1 MPEQPLLL
9 ARDISRQYHNGRVQA
24 LSHVDLD
31 VHEREHL
38 VIMGPSGSGKSTL
51 LHILGGIDR
60 PTHGEVFF
68 RGRPISGMNSLSG
81 FRAKELGFV
90 FQTFHLLPTL
100 NASRNVQIPMF
111 SSSLTARQ
119 REAKASELLAS
130 VGLQHRM
137 HHLPK
142 ELSLGERQRVAIAR
156 SLANDASVLL
166 VDEPTG
172 NLDSNSAEQILD
184 LFDSLHRSRSLTIVL
199 VSHSDACARRAT
211 RLIRL
216 RDGKIESDHR
226 LGPVTA
232 S

>member
-1 MPEQPLLL
+1 MPEQPLLS
-9 ARDISRQYHNGRVQA
+9 ARDVSKQFRDGHVQA

-31 VHEREHL
+31 VHEREYL
-38 VIMGPSGSGKSTL
+38 VVMGPSGSGKSTL

-60 PTHGEVFF
+60 PTDGEVFF
-68 RGRPISGMNSLSG
+68 RGQPISELKSLSG

-111 SSSLTARQ
+111 TSSLTPRE
-119 REAKASELLAS
+119 REAKASELLAT

-137 HHLPK
+137 SHLPK
-142 ELSLGERQRVAIAR
+142 ELSLGEKQRVAIAR
-156 SLANDASVLL
+156 SLANDASLLL

-172 NLDSNSAEQILD
+172 NLDSNSADQILD
-184 LFDSLHRSRSLTIVL
+184 LFDTLHRTRSLTIVL
-199 VSHSDACARRAT
+199 VSHSDACAQRAT
-211 RLIRL
+211 RLVRL
-216 RDGKIESDHR
+216 RDGRIESDHR
-226 LGPVTA
+226 LKPETA